1 MTKQNHETTMKIHDN
16 FVLMGMFV
24 REMATIEE
32 VEAINEWIAPLNK
45 AILERL
51 KPPNSTEN

>member
-1 MTKQNHETTMKIHDN
+1 MTDQNQENVTICHDN
-16 FVLMGMFV
+16 FVLMGIFV